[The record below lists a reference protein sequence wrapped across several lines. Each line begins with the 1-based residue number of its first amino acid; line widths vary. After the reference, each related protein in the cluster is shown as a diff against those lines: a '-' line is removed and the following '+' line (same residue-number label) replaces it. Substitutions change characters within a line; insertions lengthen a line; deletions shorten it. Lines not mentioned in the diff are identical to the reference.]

1 MYLSP
6 DVTVELHR
14 ALIYNSMLEGAMKEE
29 SEMLKKHIKALKE
42 AKGSKVDA
50 GWFESDRYP
59 NGRSIA
65 ANARIQNDGGTWNGN
80 WGIIVIPSRPFM
92 RLAFKNFIE
101 QRRSIEKSLVTKLL
115 SGKITVDQ
123 MLNQI
128 GMAME
133 NSIVDSIKN
142 GGWQPNAPSTI
153 AKKGFDMP
161 LIDDGHMWQNVNS
174 KVTK

>member
-1 MYLSP
+1 M
-6 DVTVELHR
+6 T
-14 ALIYNSMLEGAMKEE
+14 
-29 SEMLKKHIKALKE
+29 
-42 AKGSKVDA
+42 
-50 GWFESDRYP
+50 
-59 NGRSIA
+59 
-65 ANARIQNDGGTWNGN
+65 
-80 WGIIVIPSRPFM
+80 
-92 RLAFKNFIE
+92 LAYKNFV
-101 QRRSIEKSLVTKLL
+101 QDRRKIEKSLVTKLL
-115 SGKITVDQ
+115 AGKITVDQ

-142 GGWQPNAPSTI
+142 GGWTPNAPSTI